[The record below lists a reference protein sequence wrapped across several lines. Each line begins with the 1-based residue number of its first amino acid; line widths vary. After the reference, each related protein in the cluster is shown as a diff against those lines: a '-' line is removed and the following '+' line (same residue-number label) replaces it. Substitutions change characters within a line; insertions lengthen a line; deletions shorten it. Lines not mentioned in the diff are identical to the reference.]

1 MKQRIAAAMLITL
14 MPISLA
20 ACGGEKANSSSAT
33 PSSESS
39 SAATQNTA
47 PAGNQSKEDACKEI
61 EKAMA
66 DASETVMSATS
77 EISTDTASI
86 KNAFDS
92 IADAYATASEKISN
106 EDIKKSVDQVT
117 ADWLNAGEK
126 AAAISTTNGSGL
138 NEYTQAVNDVSTHQ
152 NELFATCGLMST
164 SN

>member
-1 MKQRIAAAMLITL
+1 MKQRIAAAMLIIL
-14 MPISLA
+14 MPLSLA
-20 ACGGEKANSSSAT
+20 ACGGEKANPSSAT

-47 PAGNQSKEDACKEI
+47 
-61 EKAMA
+61 
-66 DASETVMSATS
+66 
-77 EISTDTASI
+77 
-86 KNAFDS
+86 
-92 IADAYATASEKISN
+92 
-106 EDIKKSVDQVT
+106 IKKSVDQVT
-117 ADWLNAGEK
+117 ADWRNAGEK

>member
-14 MPISLA
+14 MPLSLA

-39 SAATQNTA
+39 SAATQNTV

-61 EKAMA
+61 EKAMT
-66 DASETVMSATS
+66 DASETVTSATS
-77 EISTDTASI
+77 EISTDPASI

-117 ADWLNAGEK
+117 ADWRNAGEK

>member
-14 MPISLA
+14 IPLSLA

-39 SAATQNTA
+39 STATQNTA

-66 DASETVMSATS
+66 DASETVTSATS
-77 EISTDTASI
+77 EMGTDPASI

-117 ADWLNAGEK
+117 ADWRNPGEK
-126 AAAISTTNGSGL
+126 APAKKAATKKAAAKKGTAKKAAPKKAAAKKASNA
-138 NEYTQAVNDVSTHQ
+138 EP
-152 NELFATCGLMST
+152 ATDE
-164 SN
+164 

>member
-14 MPISLA
+14 MPLSLA

-47 PAGNQSKEDACKEI
+47 SAGNQSKEDACKEI
-61 EKAMA
+61 EKAMT
-66 DASETVMSATS
+66 DASETVTSATS
-77 EISTDTASI
+77 EISTDPASI

-92 IADAYATASEKISN
+92 IADAYATAIEKISN

-117 ADWLNAGEK
+117 ADWRNAGKK